1 MEWRQKITDD
11 IVARIEAGGLPP
23 WRQGWSSAQSAIN
36 PSTGDT
42 AYRGINQLILRMQP
56 FADCRWL
63 TLVQANKLGYGV
75 RKGEKGT
82 SICKVVDLPKA
93 QADRARDKAD
103 VEVLGDDGKM
113 ISVLKT
119 YTVFNASQIEGIPAS
134 AARPT
139 DIKPAEAIEAMVW
152 GMQDTGMKLN
162 FGGSEACYR
171 PLTDEL
177 RMPVAADFQN
187 HDFFN
192 GVLLHELAH
201 ATGHERRLFRPLTGK
216 FGSADYAREELRAE
230 LASAMGIG
238 GVCGLPL
245 SSEMMDSHAGYV
257 ASWLKALK
265 NDKFEIFRAA
275 ADAQKICDYLAD
287 RAMAARPK
295 MAEHL
300 KVPVKAVVAEAVQTK
315 VPMRRSLG

>member
-1 MEWRQKITDD
+1 MEWRQKITDE

-23 WRQGWSSAQSAIN
+23 WRQGWTSAQAAIN

-56 FADCRWL
+56 FSDCRWL
-63 TLVQANKLGYGV
+63 TLVQANKLGYSV

-82 SICKVVDLPKA
+82 SICKVVDMPKG
-93 QADRARDKAD
+93 QADRAREKGDA
-103 VEVLGDDGKM
+103 EVLGEDGKM

-119 YTVFNASQIEGIPAS
+119 YTVFNASQIEGMPPLV
-134 AARPT
+134 ARPT

-171 PLTDEL
+171 PQTDEL
-177 RMPVAADFQN
+177 RMPVAADFENQ
-187 HDFFN
+187 DFFN

-201 ATGHERRLFRPLTGK
+201 ATGHERRISRPLTGK
-216 FGSADYAREELRAE
+216 FGSAEYAREELRAE

-245 SSEMMDSHAGYV
+245 SSAMIDSHAGYV
-257 ASWLKALK
+257 ASWLHALK

-275 ADAQKICDYLAD
+275 ADAQKICDYLAE
-287 RAMAARPK
+287 RALAAKPK
-295 MAEHL
+295 MAAHL
-300 KVPVKAVVAEAVQTK
+300 KSQVRPVVDEPVLARA
-315 VPMRRSLG
+315 PMRPKLG